1 MSTPDILSVPLSKL
15 APHPMLERLTT
26 VYDTLSHLSGERDH
40 AATFSE
46 HHEDWTAF
54 VDDIRA
60 RGVREPIRY
69 CIIKGKP
76 LIVDGRHRWQA
87 AKQVGFTD
95 IRGIEVTEE
104 EGRDLMESSFIARQ
118 NFTKSMRAYAAVV
131 MHPTVA
137 TDTNDGKG
145 GRPKKNPAQ
154 NAGFLKM
161 PELADRFGVSLRLVE
176 QACELYRALDSSPTL
191 RAKHEWRVRAG
202 FGLGAILAGIAGD
215 QATSGK
221 ARGSA
226 PSNIGK
232 PIATLRT
239 FWQHYAGQSGE
250 ERDILLE
257 QGQRSLSS
265 ESPDFISFM
274 AELAAGAARL
284 AAEAAAEE

>member
-1 MSTPDILSVPLSKL
+1 
-15 APHPMLERLTT
+15 MLERLTT

-54 VDDIRA
+54 VDDIRS

-69 CIIKGKP
+69 CTVKGKA

-87 AKQVGFTD
+87 AKQVGFAD
-95 IRGIEVTEE
+95 IRSIEVTEE

-131 MHPTVA
+131 MHPSIA
-137 TDTNDGKG
+137 LASEGQG
-145 GRPKKNPAQ
+145 GRPKKPAQ
-154 NAGFLKM
+154 NAGFLTM
-161 PELADRFGVSLRLVE
+161 PYLADKFGVSLRLIE
-176 QACELYRALDSSPTL
+176 QACALYRALDSSPTL

-215 QATSGK
+215 KATGGK
-221 ARGSA
+221 DRPRA
-226 PSNIGK
+226 PMNIAK
-232 PIATLRT
+232 PLTSLRT
-239 FWQHYAGQSGE
+239 FWSHYAGQPGE
-250 ERDILLE
+250 QRDILLE

-265 ESPDFISFM
+265 ESADFIGFV

-284 AAEAAAEE
+284 ASEKADEE